1 MGRRHLSR
9 VAAVAALALIIAAP
23 AGAAIHWR
31 LVADGLSSGS
41 GSSATIGYVAVSRAA
56 ETKQFS
62 GRLTASARSSL
73 ARVDFSRDALVAIFG
88 EFGCRDPQIVVS
100 SIAQESA
107 RLTAKLVEQPLK
119 PGTVACMAV
128 FPTYRF
134 LLVSK
139 TELRKPYPTGVT
151 VTLARA

>member
-1 MGRRHLSR
+1 M
-9 VAAVAALALIIAAP
+9 AAP

-31 LVADGLSSGS
+31 VLSDGISSGN
-41 GSSATIGYVAVSRAA
+41 GPPTTIGYVAVTRAA
-56 ETKQFS
+56 ATKQFS

-100 SIAQESA
+100 SIAQQGV
-107 RLTAKLVEQPLK
+107 RLTVRLVDKPLK
-119 PGTVACMAV
+119 PGTVACMAI
-128 FPTYRF
+128 FATYRF
-134 LLVSK
+134 VLVAK
-139 TELRKPYPTGVT
+139 TELHKPYPTRVT